1 MYKYLF
7 FVLFGI
13 IIFLLY
19 NRKETL
25 NIGGQIEQSIEQLRN
40 IAARIAMGMVD
51 SGQQL
56 CAISGVGQCRILQDG
71 GGGSCTINALTGLVY
86 TSASFTPKYQMFLNR
101 ENTNLMNAS
110 SLFNTY
116 RCTMNMPNM
125 LAILES
131 NKLNPKKT
139 YSHIV
144 NSSEMLNTN
153 DEYAIEY
160 SKLYICSYVY
170 NFQNIIFTK
179 QSGNKEDGHAFL
191 IYRIE
196 KEKLGRLL
204 EYMSENRL
212 QGLDVW
218 IENSLFMI
226 ILENLLIKHTS
237 MVDGGFGLLIIDFC
251 NNIFDIITDES
262 YPITPAPEV
271 RQRLGATYTEDYNKM
286 WKLKILWYWITYFK
300 NIVIWDGYTDPAN
313 TITINSNDDEKN
325 TLNQLLLDQI
335 DSYTLTMLTTYKLED
350 SEELELIQN
359 VCEEVLDYQRHGF
372 VDSCGVA
379 NLLEL

>member
-1 MYKYLF
+1 MYKYLC
-7 FVLFGI
+7 FVVLGI

-40 IAARIAMGMVD
+40 IVARIAMGMVD
-51 SGQQL
+51 PGQQL
-56 CAISGVGQCRILQDG
+56 CAIGGVGQCRILQDERY
-71 GGGSCTINALTGLVY
+71 GSCTINALTGLVY

-101 ENTNLMNAS
+101 EYVELSNTS
-110 SLFNTY
+110 ILFNTY

-125 LAILES
+125 LATLES

-139 YSHIV
+139 YSHTL

-153 DEYAIEY
+153 NEYAIKY
-160 SKLYICSYVY
+160 SKLYLCFYDY

-179 QSGNKEDGHAFL
+179 QSGNNEYGHAFL
-191 IYRIE
+191 IYRIR
-196 KEKLGRLL
+196 KRKLGRLL

-212 QGLDVW
+212 QGLDVGGH
-218 IENSLFMI
+218 LFTI
-226 ILENLLIKHTS
+226 ILENLRVKHTS
-237 MVDGGFGLLIIDFC
+237 MVDGSFGLLIIDFC

-262 YPITPAPEV
+262 YPITTPAPEV
-271 RQRLGATYTEDYNKM
+271 RQRLVTTYTEDYNKM

-313 TITINSNDDEKN
+313 AITINSNDHKKD
-325 TLNQLLLDQI
+325 TFNQMLLDEI
-335 DSYTLTMLTTYKLED
+335 DSYTLTMFTTYKLQD
-350 SEELELIQN
+350 SEEIEQN
-359 VCEEVLDYQRHGF
+359 ECEIEPVQNSCSVLSGIITIIPD
-372 VDSCGVA
+372 
-379 NLLEL
+379 